1 MTEVQKNP
9 KRLIEVDLPIRKISE
24 HARREKSIRQG
35 HISTLHLWWARR
47 PLAACRAVL
56 LASALPDPVDEA
68 CPPEFAVGAAS
79 ALREL
84 RERIGGPQ
92 RNMQDPEEL
101 RGALLDFIAD
111 FANWD
116 LALNADFLETA
127 RRLTAAAHESLG
139 GAKGSRGLVADPFA
153 GGGAIPFEALRLG
166 MDAFA
171 SDLNPIAILLNRVML
186 EYLPEHGLRLHQE
199 VEKWGAWLKTHVADQ
214 LAPFYPR
221 VNGGTPVAYLWA
233 RTIRCEGPG
242 CGLEVPLVRSTW
254 LANKG
259 ARKTALKLKAS
270 PDRSRIEIEIVSG
283 ATASAAE
290 GTIKKGAAT
299 CPSCGYTTPNPRVRA
314 QLGTRRGGT
323 RDARLLAVVVE
334 TSGEANRTYRLP
346 TAADHHAL
354 EGVREALEKLE
365 AKGCGLEGVV
375 AIPDEPIPSERP
387 SPNARG
393 LSAVTRMGINTF
405 GDLFTERQALSLLTL
420 IDGLRGLPAR
430 IEASGVDPT
439 LARAVTT
446 CLGLLVSKQ
455 VDRGCSLCR
464 WDTSSAGGRVAST
477 FGRQALS
484 VVWDFVEPSPVG
496 DASGDLGVALD
507 GLLRVLADNARV
519 RPPTG
524 GHVAAA
530 SATTHPLPDD
540 AVRVFFTDPPYYD
553 AIPYADLSDF
563 FYVWLRR
570 ALGPLHPD
578 LFASSLTPKDE
589 EAIWNPSR
597 TYGPTGKAKDE
608 AFYESQMAK
617 ALTEGRRITA
627 PDGIGVV
634 VFAHKSTAGWEAI
647 LSALLNAG
655 WIATASWPIDT
666 EMGGRVNA
674 MGTASLASSIH
685 IVCRPRET
693 QDGSLA
699 GEAVGDWRE
708 VLRELPVRIREWLP
722 RLAQEG
728 VVGAD
733 AIFACLGPALEV
745 FSRYARVEKV
755 SGERVELREYLE
767 QVWAAVSRE
776 ALTMIFDAADTS
788 GLEADARVTAM
799 WLWTIASSTAGSSS
813 TTDEDAPESRETAS
827 ESDDDEKSGSGA
839 LQAGFALEYDAARK
853 IAQGLGARLE
863 EMPHVVEL
871 KGDKARLLPAIER
884 TKHLFGKAEPGPS
897 TAKKAAKKK
906 QMKLFGDLEEAA
918 ETQGWGEVGA
928 PKAATT
934 TLDRVHQAMLLFGS
948 GRGEALKR
956 FLVEEGV
963 GKQGQFWKLAQSLS
977 ALYPSGSDEKR
988 WVDGV
993 LARKKGLGFG

>member
-1 MTEVQKNP
+1 MSEVQKYP

-24 HARREKSIRQG
+24 HARREKSIRHG

-56 LASALPDPVDEA
+56 LASALPDPVDRS
-68 CPPEFAVGAAS
+68 CPPQFLTDAAS
-79 ALREL
+79 SLRAL

-92 RNMQDPEEL
+92 RRLDDPEEL
-101 RGALLDFIAD
+101 RNALLDFIAD

-116 LALNADFLETA
+116 LALNADFVDAA
-127 RRLTAAAHESLG
+127 RKLTTAAHEALG
-139 GAKGSRGLVADPFA
+139 GPKGSRGLAADPFA

-186 EYLPEHGLRLHQE
+186 EYLPEHGERLPEE
-199 VEKWGAWLKTHVADQ
+199 VQKWGSWLKTYVADQ
-214 LAPFYPR
+214 LAQFYPR
-221 VNGGTPVAYLWA
+221 TNGGTPIAYLWA

-242 CGLEVPLVRSTW
+242 CGVAVPLVRSTW

-259 ARKTALKLKAS
+259 ARKSWLKLRPS
-270 PDRSRIEIEIVSG
+270 SDRSNIDVEIVSG
-283 ATASAAE
+283 AGPNAGE

-299 CPSCGYTTPNPRVRA
+299 CPVCGYTTPNPRVRA
-314 QLGTRRGGT
+314 QLGTRNGGT
-323 RDARLLAVVVE
+323 RDARLLAIVVQTV
-334 TSGEANRTYRLP
+334 GEAGRAYRLP
-346 TAADHHAL
+346 TAADFNAL
-354 EGVREALEKLE
+354 ERVREALDVLE
-365 AKGCGLEGVV
+365 AKGGGLQGVG
-375 AIPDEPIPSERP
+375 AIPDETIPPERP

-393 LSAVTRMGINTF
+393 LSAVTRMGIHTF

-420 IDGLRGLPAR
+420 IDALRGLPAR
-430 IEASGVDPT
+430 IEAAGVAPA

-496 DASGDLGVALD
+496 DASGDLGVALE
-507 GLLRVLADNARV
+507 GLMRVLADNARV
-519 RPPTG
+519 RPPAG
-524 GHVAAA
+524 GHVASA
-530 SATTHPLPDD
+530 SATSHPLPDD

-578 LFASSLTPKDE
+578 LFASPLTPKDE

-597 TYGPTGKAKDE
+597 KYGPTGKAKDE

-617 ALTEGRRITA
+617 ALSEGRRITA

-647 LSALLNAG
+647 LSALLDAG

-693 QDGSLA
+693 ADGALA
-699 GEAVGDWRE
+699 NQTVGDWRE
-708 VLRELPVRIREWLP
+708 VLRELPLRIREWLP

-755 SGERVELREYLE
+755 SGERVSLREYLE
-767 QVWAAVSRE
+767 QVWAAVSHE
-776 ALTMIFDAADTS
+776 ALTMIFEAADTS

-799 WLWTIASSTAGSSS
+799 WLWTIASSASGSAGDA
-813 TTDEDAPESRETAS
+813 DEADEEAAA
-827 ESDDDEKSGSGA
+827 DDVDDEKAGPSGA
-839 LQAGFALEYDAARK
+839 QGGFALEYDAARK
-853 IAQGLGARLE
+853 IAQGLGARLD
-863 EMPHVVEL
+863 EMGHVVEL
-871 KGDKARLLPAIER
+871 KGDKARLLAVLER
-884 TKHLFGKAEPGPS
+884 TKHLFGKSEGAP

-906 QMKLFGDLEEAA
+906 QMTLFGELDQAA
-918 ETQGWGEVGA
+918 EAQGWGEVGA
-928 PKAATT
+928 PKAGTT
-934 TLDRVHQAMLLFGS
+934 TLDRVHQAMLLFGA

-956 FLVEEGV
+956 FIVEEGV
-963 GKQGQFWKLAQSLS
+963 GKQPQFWKLAQSLS
-977 ALYPSGSDEKR
+977 ALYPSGTDEKR

-993 LARKKGLGFG
+993 LARKKGLGF